1 MYSER
6 LCKDDSE
13 TQSNLQSKREGGGD
27 LDNTLRQPTPPTTVT
42 SAQFPRGRGR
52 NHHLLSARGLC
63 YEENPVREPRASY
76 CIKISETGK
85 KKQVEVGGGGG
96 GGGAKPKNQN

>member
-1 MYSER
+1 MTRRHKVTSR
-6 LCKDDSE
+6 VKG
-13 TQSNLQSKREGGGD
+13 KGGKKNKTKQKN

-85 KKQVEVGGGGG
+85 KKQVGGGRGAGG
-96 GGGAKPKNQN
+96 KT

>member
-13 TQSNLQSKREGGGD
+13 TQSNLQSKRERGDGGV
-27 LDNTLRQPTPPTTVT
+27 LDNTLRQPTPPATVT

-85 KKQVEVGGGGG
+85 KKRVERGGEGKGGGC
-96 GGGAKPKNQN
+96 KT